1 MKKNIATKWVKALRS
16 GKYKQGYGRL
26 HDPESNGYCC
36 LGVLCKIYEK
46 DYVGMDITL
55 QNNDYLPSDIIE
67 DFNIS
72 DGICGR
78 VNGITRNGITIGKK
92 QYDSLVEAN
101 DKNESFANI
110 ANWIEKNYALL

>member
-16 GKYKQGYGRL
+16 GEYKQGYGKL
-26 HDPESNGYCC
+26 HHPKTNDYCC

-46 DYVGMDITL
+46 DFERMDSTL
-55 QNNDYLPSDIIE
+55 RNSEYLPLALIE
-67 DFNIS
+67 DFNIA

-78 VNGITRNGITIGKK
+78 VNGITKGGITIGKK
-92 QYDSLVEAN
+92 QYDSLIGAN
-101 DKNESFANI
+101 DNHESFANI